1 VRRSDPSSRHG
12 PFSHAP
18 FPVGLSPTGTR
29 SCLSDELN
37 VALLVPRSGPA
48 GMFGPSCELS
58 ARLAAEELNEAD
70 GAAGR
75 EVRLIPVDGGAQP
88 QKVATETDR
97 LISAGAVDAVVGWQ
111 TSAVRQALTPTI
123 RCRVPYVYTAQYE
136 GGERSPGVFVLG
148 ETPAGQLLP
157 AMRLLG
163 EERRIRRWCVV
174 GNDYVWPRATARAAR
189 RYAGQ
194 CGAKIAAAT
203 FVPLGTTDFSAV
215 LRRIERCAAD
225 AVLVLLVGNDA
236 AKFNRAFSAAGLD
249 GRALRLSTLM
259 DENMLLA
266 SGPEATTDLWAASGY
281 FETLAT
287 AQALSFGA
295 RYASRFG
302 VHAPP
307 VGGPGES
314 CYEGIRLLAALCQ
327 GRPDYEGARGPLSI
341 EGNHVHQPVYLAEAD
356 SLDFHVRAQLL
367 SGRRLPHPGPSMHQG
382 SCGTRATGGPAS
394 QRDNW
399 LLKE

>member
-1 VRRSDPSSRHG
+1 MRRSDPSSRHG
-12 PFSHAP
+12 TFSHAP
-18 FPVGLSPTGTR
+18 FPVGLSATGTR
-29 SCLSDELN
+29 SSLSDELN

-58 ARLAAEELNEAD
+58 ARLAAEELNKAD

-75 EVRLIPVDGGAQP
+75 EVRLIPVDGGAPP
-88 QKVATETDR
+88 QEVVRETDR

-111 TSAVRQALTPTI
+111 ISAVRQALTPTI

-136 GGERSPGVFVLG
+136 GGERSPGVFLLG

-163 EERRIRRWCVV
+163 EERGIRRWCVV
-174 GNDYVWPRATARAAR
+174 GNDYVWPRVTAGAAR

-194 CGAKIAAAT
+194 CGAKIAAAL

-225 AVLVLLVGNDA
+225 AVLMLLVGNDA
-236 AKFNRAFSAAGLD
+236 AQFNRAFAAAGLD
-249 GRALRLSTLM
+249 ARALRLSTLM

-266 SGPEATTDLWAASGY
+266 SGPDATRDLWAASGY
-281 FETLAT
+281 FETLPT
-287 AQALSFGA
+287 AQALAFGA

-327 GRPDYEGARGPLSI
+327 GRPDFEGARGPLSI
-341 EGNHVHQPVYLAEAD
+341 QGNHVEQPVYLAKAD

-367 SGRRLPHPGPSMHQG
+367 SGGSLPYHGPRHARGVVERGRQR
-382 SCGTRATGGPAS
+382 GTRTRSG
-394 QRDNW
+394 
-399 LLKE
+399 